1 MTKKALLLLDY
12 IKSYIAE
19 NKYSPSYDEM
29 KNFMNLK
36 SKSSIFQYIEYL
48 ISHNY
53 LFKDSLKARSIKL
66 KSKETTINFYN
77 EISAGKPIETES
89 DAISKV
95 DANDLLQLDKNPAN
109 VFACKINGNSM
120 HSYGIYHGDTVLL
133 EKPTFINEKNIYAI
147 QIDNS
152 DITLKKLKIN
162 TETIDILGDELNYQ
176 KTTYNKDRVN
186 ILGKMIKLIR
196 NYK

>member
-1 MTKKALLLLDY
+1 MTKKALILLDY
-12 IKSYIAE
+12 IESYIE
-19 NKYSPSYDEM
+19 QNKYSPSYEEM

-48 ISHNY
+48 IENKLIY
-53 LFKDSLKARSIKL
+53 KDSLKARSIKI
-66 KSKETTINFYN
+66 KKHKTKINFYN
-77 EISAGKPIETES
+77 EISAGKPIDVDNNMNTM
-89 DAISKV
+89 V
-95 DANDLLQLDKNPAN
+95 DANDLLDLNKNSVN

-120 HSYGIYHGDTVLL
+120 HSFGIYHGDTILL
-133 EKPTFINEKNIYAI
+133 EKPDFINEKYIYAV

-152 DITLKKLKIN
+152 DITLKKVKIN
-162 TETIDILGDELNYQ
+162 PETIDILGDEHNFDQ
-176 KTTYNKDRVN
+176 MTYNKERIK